1 MYESKFVFKTEFTY
15 KFVKNEIYK
24 SVQNLIEPNQRHT
37 AATENIDLDIRTKK
51 YKKMKSWWL
60 GLRNN
65 VAFLERNL
73 VRYDLKTVKTLR
85 EVERHLE
92 MAQPTKKKNFKLGQ
106 MSVDQ
111 KCGDL
116 YKHFPPHQSNLIKSF
131 LNYLMELQLIKR

>member
-73 VRYDLKTVKTLR
+73 VRYDLKPVKTLR

-92 MAQPTKKKNFKLGQ
+92 MAQPTKKKL
-106 MSVDQ
+106 
-111 KCGDL
+111 
-116 YKHFPPHQSNLIKSF
+116 
-131 LNYLMELQLIKR
+131 